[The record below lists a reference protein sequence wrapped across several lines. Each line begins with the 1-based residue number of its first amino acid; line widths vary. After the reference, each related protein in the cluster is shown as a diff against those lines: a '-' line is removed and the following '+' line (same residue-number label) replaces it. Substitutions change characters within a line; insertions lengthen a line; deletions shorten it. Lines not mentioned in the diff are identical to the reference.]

1 MKLALL
7 FAVFAF
13 ALFVVGCKQA
23 PKDYNP
29 YEPIREHV
37 EHRPPSTPT
46 PTPHEPLSR
55 PLDPTG
61 EPP

>member
-7 FAVFAF
+7 SAVIAF
-13 ALFVVGCKQA
+13 ALLASCKQP
-23 PKDYNP
+23 PKEYNP
-29 YEPIREHV
+29 YEPIRERV
-37 EHRPPSTPT
+37 EQRPPSTPT

-61 EPP
+61 QPP